1 MFASD
6 NTDQVRALQGPVHQ
20 ARVTPTP
27 ERLPVSNVPDQ
38 SLPGC
43 DVLFR
48 VARRDTRLASVR
60 YRALLP
66 ACALEDGLYRTS
78 VCSSDMPTEVC
89 PRVAIA
95 VKPLQAAEAAWV
107 SGMRARG
114 VPTVVDI
121 CDNIF
126 VNGYG
131 GTSSGIADLFRA
143 TIRNGLVTVPTESLR
158 AVVQENTGIAPG
170 MVKVVPDIV
179 ESAGL
184 LRRQWRMVD
193 GRRAPILQAQLVD
206 RVVPWVRRSARV
218 LGVGRPVLLWFGNHG
233 GSYARFGLD
242 DLMLWEDALRDAS
255 ALGAQLWVV
264 SNNRQ
269 RFEAMRT
276 SLPIRARY
284 FEWSPSR
291 VDALLGFTDVC
302 LVPNSMDA
310 FSRSKSPNRALK
322 ALAAGVPVVAT
333 PTPAMKEL
341 DGAVWLD
348 TPSVG
353 IRAYLEGTGMRE
365 RHLAS
370 ARLLMA
376 QKFSM
381 AALRDA
387 MTDVVQEALAYG

>member
-1 MFASD
+1 M
-6 NTDQVRALQGPVHQ
+6 NLGH
-20 ARVTPTP
+20 
-27 ERLPVSNVPDQ
+27 
-38 SLPGC
+38 SLPGN

-48 VARRDTRLASVR
+48 VAHRDTRLASVR

-66 ACALEDGLYRTS
+66 ACALEDGAYRTN
-78 VCSSDMPTEVC
+78 VCSNAVPTQIR

-107 SGMRARG
+107 SDMRACG
-114 VPTVVDI
+114 VPTVVDL

-126 VNGYG
+126 VKGYG
-131 GTSSGIADLFRA
+131 GTSSGIADRFRA
-143 TIRNGLVTVPTESLR
+143 TIRNGLVTVPTEALR
-158 AVVQENTGIAPG
+158 NVIQENTGIAPE

-179 ESAGL
+179 ENAEL
-184 LRRQWRMVD
+184 LRRQWRMVG
-193 GRRAPILQAQLVD
+193 GRRAPMLGAQIVD
-206 RVVPWVRRSARV
+206 RVAPWLRRGVRA
-218 LGVGRPVLLWFGNHG
+218 LGVGRPVLFWFGNHG

-269 RFEAMRT
+269 RFEAMRN
-276 SLPIRARY
+276 SLPIHTRY

-291 VDALLGFTDVC
+291 VDALLGFADVC

-333 PTPAMKEL
+333 PTPAMQEFA
-341 DGAVWLD
+341 GAVWLD
-348 TPSVG
+348 EPSAG
-353 IRAYLEGTGMRE
+353 IRAYFEGAAMRE

-370 ARLLMA
+370 ARMLMA

-381 AALRDA
+381 TALRDA
-387 MTDVVQEALAYG
+387 MTDVVQEAIAHG

>member
-1 MFASD
+1 MLDRPARSK
-6 NTDQVRALQGPVHQ
+6 AL
-20 ARVTPTP
+20 P
-27 ERLPVSNVPDQ
+27 ERMA
-38 SLPGC
+38 GC

-48 VARRDTRLASVR
+48 VARRDTGLASVR

-66 ACALEDGLYRTS
+66 ACALEDGAYRTR
-78 VCSSDMPTEVC
+78 VCSREVPAQVH

-107 SGMRARG
+107 SDMRASG

-126 VNGYG
+126 VEGYG
-131 GTSSGIADLFRA
+131 GASSAIADSFRT
-143 TIRNGLVTVPTESLR
+143 TIRNGLVTVPTEALK
-158 AVVQENTGIAPG
+158 AVVEENTDIAPD
-170 MVKVVPDIV
+170 MVRVVPDIV
-179 ESAGL
+179 ESAEL
-184 LRRQWRMVD
+184 LRRQARMVD
-193 GRRAPILQAQLVD
+193 DRNPRFLQGQLANRVAPWIQRGARA
-206 RVVPWVRRSARV
+206 

-242 DLMLWEDALRDAS
+242 DLTLWEDALRDAS

-264 SNNRQ
+264 SNHRQ
-269 RFEAMRT
+269 RFEELRKA
-276 SLPIRARY
+276 LPIPTRY

-291 VDALLGFTDVC
+291 VDALLEISDVC

-322 ALAAGVPVVAT
+322 ALAAGVPAVAT

-341 DGAVWLD
+341 MGGVWLD
-348 TPSVG
+348 EPSAG
-353 IRAYLEGTGMRE
+353 IRAYLEGAAIRE

-370 ARLLMA
+370 ARTLMA
-376 QKFSM
+376 EKFSM

-387 MTDVVQEALAYG
+387 MTDVVQGALAHG